1 MPKKYKTR
9 AQPLETNNAGNTR
22 KSDKKNQEN
31 EFTPLLVHP
40 IRKGGTFNPAP
51 SKNKKAGLYSSLP
64 QWAGLS
70 NGVNIKN
77 PLWLAVSEAA
87 KLGGV
92 QTKTIRRAIKSNH
105 LRYKVI
111 GNRYLINLESLIDFS
126 YSNRKLKNK
135 LNEYGLGQY
144 INPAP

>member
-9 AQPLETNNAGNTR
+9 AQPLETNNAKNT
-22 KSDKKNQEN
+22 KESDKKDQEN
-31 EFTPLLVHP
+31 EFTPLLV
-40 IRKGGTFNPAP
+40 K
-51 SKNKKAGLYSSLP
+51 S
-64 QWAGLS
+64 
-70 NGVNIKN
+70 IKN

-144 INPAP
+144 IKEWEK